1 MLLQHL
7 AKLNRYFFPF
17 TKVSGGN
24 FIFKCVQHYDADL
37 ATESLF
43 LSKCICGFPGQTK
56 RSHFLWTAQEESRI
70 PLQSRHSLSLR
81 TTWSFDA
88 SICKLELYLWFLSLS
103 RLKWKQQNTI
113 LRVVPNQ
120 FMALPGTTQLYTIT
134 PFCKINA
141 EVFK

>member
-7 AKLNRYFFPF
+7 AKLNHYFFPF

-56 RSHFLWTAQEESRI
+56 WSHFLWTAQEESRI

-81 TTWSFDA
+81 TTWSLDA

-103 RLKWKQQNTI
+103 RLKWEATECNTEG
-113 LRVVPNQ
+113 
-120 FMALPGTTQLYTIT
+120 GTKSIHCSTRHNSAVHNHSLL
-134 PFCKINA
+134 
-141 EVFK
+141 